1 MIEKFFIFFSLIL
14 IIGGCEKN
22 PDNLVLNAFENIHS
36 SSVYYVVQNEEANIV
51 ETIGDL
57 SFVEL
62 CYEIRRDLGALFKK
76 ECTLVKLKF
85 IDEEWE
91 ISQSLFQQD
100 DQNCWIVDKTNPFKV
115 IKNYSD
121 LKLKEIPL
129 CQ

>member
-1 MIEKFFIFFSLIL
+1 MIEKFFIYFSLLL
-14 IIGGCEKN
+14 IIGGCKKN
-22 PDNLVLNAFENIHS
+22 PDDLVLDAFENIHS

-76 ECTLVKLKF
+76 ECTLLKLKF
-85 IDEEWE
+85 INEKWE

-100 DQNCWIVDKTNPFKV
+100 DQNCWIVDKTNPFKI